1 MLETFLLKT
10 HFGGES
16 GPEIDFTLDIGYNN
30 TQPPV
35 IHAHAS
41 ASVKPQVNIPLND
54 KLRNKAV
61 SIPHWSNISAIRISK
76 KTKPRN
82 LSFPSAPV
90 PCPYPQLFSTYAASA
105 QPPCPQRQTSV
116 VESQRAPASSPK
128 PFPCTF
134 EEFQKKIVFQSGQR
148 FNDSTHSVSY
158 ARTRT
163 RIRSSYKNELST
175 QDTTL
180 EISVV
185 KSVKS
190 RWQFLS
196 IIPVNK
202 YQKSPHFVSLS
213 IFTPYLPFFPF
224 SSTCAASA
232 QPPCPQQQTSVVASP
247 RAPAS
252 SPKPSPCTFQA

>member
-1 MLETFLLKT
+1 MLQTLLLKT

-82 LSFPSAPV
+82 LSFPSFAPV

-116 VESQRAPASSPK
+116 VESK
-128 PFPCTF
+128 
-134 EEFQKKIVFQSGQR
+134 
-148 FNDSTHSVSY
+148 
-158 ARTRT
+158 
-163 RIRSSYKNELST
+163 
-175 QDTTL
+175 
-180 EISVV
+180 
-185 KSVKS
+185 
-190 RWQFLS
+190 
-196 IIPVNK
+196 
-202 YQKSPHFVSLS
+202 
-213 IFTPYLPFFPF
+213 
-224 SSTCAASA
+224 
-232 QPPCPQQQTSVVASP
+232 

-252 SPKPSPCTFQA
+252 SPKPSPCTFQALKNHNKYPIETKISVQCTHDCTDSIPKRTRSFIEC